1 MSKVVTIKNDNL
13 SIDIENLGAQMKS
26 IKGSNGTEYLWQ
38 GDENVWAGRAPVLF
52 PICGGLKDDKYIFE
66 GKEYILNKH
75 GYARFK
81 EFTLEKS
88 DENSAVFLHK
98 SDKETKKS
106 YPFDY
111 EFRIIYTLDG
121 NKITVT
127 YETKNVS
134 DKTTMYFSVGAHEG
148 YSCPEGIEEYEIVF
162 DKPETLDSYVLDG
175 NLLEENTV
183 RVMENSTVFPL
194 KCEYFSVDALVFRN
208 LNSRKVQ
215 LRNKNGD
222 RKIDVEFNGSDY
234 LLFWTKPNG
243 IGKYICIE
251 PWCGI
256 QDGVDSDYD
265 FVNKEG
271 IISLKPFDTHS
282 VSHTITIEV

>member
-1 MSKVVTIKNDNL
+1 MSKVVTIKSDKL
-13 SIDIENLGAQMKS
+13 SIGIENLGAQMTS
-26 IKGSNGTEYLWQ
+26 IKDLNGTEYLWQ

-66 GKEYILNKH
+66 GKEYTLIKH
-75 GYARFK
+75 GYACFK

-98 SDKETKKS
+98 SDEETKKS

-111 EFRIIYTLDG
+111 EFRIIYTIDG

-127 YETKNVS
+127 YETKNIS
-134 DKTTMYFSVGAHEG
+134 DKTMYFSVGAHEG

-162 DKPETLDSYVLDG
+162 DKPETLDRCVLDG
-175 NLLEENTV
+175 NLLEDKTV

-208 LNSRKVQ
+208 INSRKLQ
-215 LRNKNGD
+215 LRNKNGS

-234 LLFWTKPNG
+234 LLFWTMPND

-256 QDGVDSDYD
+256 PDGVDSEYD

-271 IISLKPFDTHS
+271 IISVKPFDTHS